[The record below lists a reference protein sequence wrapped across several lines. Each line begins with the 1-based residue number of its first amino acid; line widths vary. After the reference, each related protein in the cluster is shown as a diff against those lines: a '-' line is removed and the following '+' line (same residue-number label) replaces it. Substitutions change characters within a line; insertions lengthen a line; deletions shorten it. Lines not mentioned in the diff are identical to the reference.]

1 MSLENNVT
9 LIENLPELQDLENYE
24 NSIIPPEQ
32 AMKVDKFIR
41 RNQVSFS
48 PQSGMGSIHH
58 SPHHL
63 DKNNLQYQEYS
74 QEYSP
79 QYHSPDSPK
88 KYHIEQYPPSRVKEE
103 VKTIDMPKNSP
114 SCLDVAEHIMNCP
127 LCSKFYHNDNTIYII
142 TIIVL
147 VIIVVLLL
155 KKVLDL

>member
-9 LIENLPELQDLENYE
+9 LIENLPELHDLENYENYE
-24 NSIIPPEQ
+24 NSIIPSEQ
-32 AMKVDKFIR
+32 AMKVGKFIR
-41 RNQVSFS
+41 QNQVSFL
-48 PQSGMGSIHH
+48 PQSGMGGSIQQ
-58 SPHHL
+58 PNYL
-63 DKNNLQYQEYS
+63 VQNTQEY
-74 QEYSP
+74 P
-79 QYHSPDSPK
+79 QYNSSDSMK
-88 KYHIEQYPPSRVKEE
+88 IYHPEQYPSRVKEE

-142 TIIVL
+142 TIVVL